1 MGTRLK
7 QDAHLYSLLQIIN
20 NISICVTTKWPLL
33 LLTMAPVCAK
43 PDSPETMPH
52 VLSSHPS
59 LVDPVTKVLWLEW
72 DKKIPMLEMK
82 HKAKEVSLPRNTQLN
97 TESSQ
102 TGMIW
107 KKSGIIPF
115 IMNSVLLQKITQI
128 MFETFNT
135 PAMYVAIQAVL
146 SLYASG
152 RTTGI
157 VLDSGDGVSHTVPI
171 YEGYALPH
179 AILRLDL

>member
-82 HKAKEVSLPRNTQLN
+82 HKAKEVSLPWNTQLN

-115 IMNSVLLQKITQI
+115 IMNSVLLQKSTQYCSHKLYFHCTLLVVPLVFYWI
-128 MFETFNT
+128 
-135 PAMYVAIQAVL
+135 PAMVYHIPYQSTRDMLFLMPSYVSTWPVV
-146 SLYASG
+146 
-152 RTTGI
+152 T
-157 VLDSGDGVSHTVPI
+157 
-171 YEGYALPH
+171 
-179 AILRLDL
+179 